1 MRRFH
6 ITADLVQRLYLRNA
20 YSKKGGYKKDELNEK
35 YKDKLK
41 FIRESQVIVAKDLE
55 TALLKF
61 EDMTID
67 KFGPKT
73 EITTDSYLVGGD
85 DSEETIQ
92 VDVDCINFFEDV
104 DESEITSSEPTT
116 MFLRLASPINYTF
129 TNEETNILND
139 DGFCVED
146 NLIGV
151 DESVRSS
158 SPEVGFLRRMMQ

>member
-6 ITADLVQRLYLRNA
+6 ITADLEQRLHLRNA

-41 FIRESQVIVAKDLE
+41 LIGESQVIVAKDLE

-73 EITTDSYLVGGD
+73 EIKTDSYLVGGD
-85 DSEETIQ
+85 YRQETIQ
-92 VDVDCINFFEDV
+92 VDVDTIVFFEDV
-104 DESEITSSEPTT
+104 DDSEITSSEPTT
-116 MFLRLASPINYTF
+116 MFLRLASPINYSF

-139 DGFCVED
+139 DGLYVED
-146 NLIGV
+146 SV
-151 DESVRSS
+151 DS
-158 SPEVGFLRRMMQ
+158 GQILFG